1 MPLEECRMSL
11 WPILAVMTAF
21 VLGLVLLP
29 ILRRPGA
36 VTARREYD
44 LSVYRAQLRE
54 LEREAERGLLG
65 PEEARAARLEVE
77 RRMLAADA
85 EAGIEAGQG
94 RASRR
99 RWPIALVLLIALPA
113 LSAALYGRLGRP
125 DLPAT
130 PFAERTDRAAAAADG
145 GAADASR
152 VPPVETM
159 IGRLE
164 ERVAAAPDDLEGW
177 LRLARAYELSE
188 DPAEAAGAYERA
200 IALDGGRAE
209 LHAGLAEAS
218 ILAAG
223 GVVTEKARGA
233 LERALALEPGNPRA
247 RFYQGLALL
256 QRGERRPALEFWA
269 GLVGDTPADAPYL
282 AMLRARVTALAE
294 ELGLEAA
301 DVLPEPA
308 PAAVAE
314 RPSGPPAADPEALRA
329 DVARLEAALARDAKD
344 WQGWIRLARAHA
356 ALAQP
361 AAAAAALARG
371 AEAYEGA
378 PFVQQQFVAA
388 ASELGVAAPGVVPG
402 GAARARGPTDEQM
415 RAARDLSPEEQAE
428 MIRGMVEGLAARLAE
443 QPDDSEGWR
452 MLARSYGVLGET
464 AKAAEAAKQA
474 ATLLPDDPGAQIA
487 YAEALLALESDDAPL
502 SAAAVD
508 QLKRVVEL
516 DADNPQAL
524 FWLGRAAAE
533 QGDVAHA
540 RELWQRLLAQIPADA
555 PQRMQLQALID
566 RLDSED

>member
-11 WPILAVMTAF
+11 WPILAVMTAL
-21 VLGLVLLP
+21 VLALVLLP

-36 VTARREYD
+36 LAARREYD

-54 LEREAERGLLG
+54 LEREAERGQLG

-85 EAGIEAGQG
+85 EGRAEAGPG
-94 RASRR
+94 RAGRR

-113 LSAALYGRLGRP
+113 LSAVLYGRLGRP

-130 PFAERTDRAAAAADG
+130 PFAERSDRADAAANG

-177 LRLARAYELSE
+177 LRLARAYEMSE
-188 DPAEAAGAYERA
+188 NPAKAAGAYERA
-200 IALDGGRAE
+200 VALDGRRAE

-256 QRGERRPALEFWA
+256 QRGERRPALELWA

-294 ELGLEAA
+294 ELGIEAA

-314 RPSGPPAADPEALRA
+314 RPPGLPAADPEALRA

-356 ALAQP
+356 ALEQP

-388 ASELGVAAPGVVPG
+388 ATELGVAAPGAG
-402 GAARARGPTDEQM
+402 GADGARGPTDEQM

-428 MIRGMVEGLAARLAE
+428 MIRGMVDGLAARLAE

-474 ATLLPDDPGAQIA
+474 AALLPDDPGAQIA

-508 QLKRVVEL
+508 QLQRVVEL
-516 DADNPQAL
+516 DQDNPQAL

-533 QGDVAHA
+533 QGDSGRA

-555 PQRMQLQALID
+555 PQRAQLQALID

>member
-1 MPLEECRMSL
+1 MSL
-11 WPILAVMTAF
+11 WPILAVMTAL
-21 VLGLVLLP
+21 VLALVLLP
-29 ILRRPGA
+29 LLRRPGA
-36 VTARREYD
+36 VAARREHD

-77 RRMLAADA
+77 RRILAADVEDRSA
-85 EAGIEAGQG
+85 AGAGG
-94 RASRR
+94 MDRR
-99 RWPIALVLLIALPA
+99 RWPIALVLLVALPA
-113 LSAALYGRLGRP
+113 LSAALYDRLGRP

-130 PFAERTDRAAAAADG
+130 PFAERADRAGAVADG
-145 GAADASR
+145 GAAGESR

-159 IGRLE
+159 IARLE
-164 ERVAAAPDDLEGW
+164 ERVAAVPDDLEGW

-188 DPAEAAGAYERA
+188 NPAQAQAAYERA
-200 IALDGGRAE
+200 VALDGGNAE
-209 LHAGLAEAS
+209 LHAALAEAS

-256 QRGERRPALEFWA
+256 QRGERRPALELWA
-269 GLVGDTPADAPYL
+269 GLVGDTPTDAPYL

-294 ELGLEAA
+294 ELGLEAS

-314 RPSGPPAADPEALRA
+314 RPTVPPSGDPEALRA

-344 WQGWIRLARAHA
+344 WQGWIRLARAYA
-356 ALAQP
+356 ALEQP
-361 AAAAAALARG
+361 TEAAAALARG

-378 PFVQQQFVAA
+378 PFVQQQFATA
-388 ASELGVAAPGVVPG
+388 ASELGITAPGAAPDD
-402 GAARARGPTDEQM
+402 AAGPRGPTAEQM
-415 RAARDLSPEEQAE
+415 QAARDRSPEEQAE
-428 MIRGMVEGLAARLAE
+428 MIRGMVDGLAARLAE

-452 MLARSYGVLGET
+452 MLARSYSVLGET

-474 ATLLPDDPGAQIA
+474 AKLLPDDPGAQIA

-502 SAAAVD
+502 SATAVD
-508 QLKRVVEL
+508 QLQRVAEL

-555 PQRMQLQALID
+555 PQRAQLQTLID
-566 RLDSED
+566 RLGGAD

>member
-1 MPLEECRMSL
+1 MSL
-11 WPILAVMTAF
+11 WPILAVMTAL
-21 VLGLVLLP
+21 VLALVLLP
-29 ILRRPGA
+29 IVRRPGA
-36 VTARREYD
+36 VAARREYD

-94 RASRR
+94 RAGRR

-145 GAADASR
+145 GPADASR

-159 IGRLE
+159 IGRLQ
-164 ERVAAAPDDLEGW
+164 ERVASAPDDLEGW
-177 LRLARAYELSE
+177 LRLARAYEMSE
-188 DPAEAAGAYERA
+188 NPAKAARAYERA
-200 IALDGGRAE
+200 IALDSGRAE
-209 LHAGLAEAS
+209 LHAGLAEAL

-233 LERALALEPGNPRA
+233 LERALALEPSNPRA

-256 QRGERRPALEFWA
+256 QRGERRPALELWA

-294 ELGLEAA
+294 ELGIEAA

-314 RPSGPPAADPEALRA
+314 RPPGLPAADPEALRA

-388 ASELGVAAPGVVPG
+388 ATELGVAAPGAG
-402 GAARARGPTDEQM
+402 GADGARGPTDEQM

-428 MIRGMVEGLAARLAE
+428 MIRGMVDGLAARLAE

-464 AKAAEAAKQA
+464 AKAAEAAKRA

-508 QLKRVVEL
+508 QLKRVIEL
-516 DADNPQAL
+516 DANNPQAL

-540 RELWQRLLAQIPADA
+540 REFWQRLLAQMPADA
-555 PQRMQLQALID
+555 PQRTQLEALID
-566 RLDSED
+566 RLGTRD